1 MDLTTDLAMT
11 VIGRIW
17 LTAHFP
23 GDRSTQTASVCYHIL
38 STRVSTTTSWTLMPD
53 IKAVVDPLEVLVQ
66 QTYRSSSV
74 FIPIKTA
81 VTVCK
86 GL

>member
-1 MDLTTDLAMT
+1 
-11 VIGRIW
+11 
-17 LTAHFP
+17 
-23 GDRSTQTASVCYHIL
+23 
-38 STRVSTTTSWTLMPD
+38 MPD